1 MDLGPCRVAREHRPR
16 LPPRADHAGR
26 SADTPGAF
34 KQIQNAR
41 HHCGTEHRPEAR
53 GSLCSPPPSCA
64 SLLRFAGPAPA
75 CSPLSAVCT
84 DPMCAP
90 VTPALSSVL
99 LHVEPDFNDQ
109 LPPACPDLLHVPR
122 GSCCVGVGWGAE
134 PEVLCTW
141 SSQPLRSE
149 IHPRPGSFR
158 SGAHCLVSVSSQT
171 SFLINN

>member
-41 HHCGTEHRPEAR
+41 RPCGTQHRPEAG

-84 DPMCAP
+84 DPMCSP

-99 LHVEPDFNDQ
+99 PHVEPDFNDQ
-109 LPPACPDLLHVPR
+109 LPPSCTALVGR
-122 GSCCVGVGWGAE
+122 VVSGWGGGQNRKCCV
-134 PEVLCTW
+134 P
-141 SSQPLRSE
+141 
-149 IHPRPGSFR
+149 
-158 SGAHCLVSVSSQT
+158 GAHNPFAVKSIRGRGAFDPGRTVWCLSSQT